1 MSFPSLIRIGTRK
14 SPLALAQAT
23 EVRNRLAAFF
33 PSLPIEVV
41 PFSTQGDRMTE
52 GALAEIGGKGLFTQE
67 IDESLLDGRI
77 DIAVHSM
84 KDMPTLLPDG
94 LCLAAVP
101 EREDVRDAFISKSAK
116 TLADLPKG
124 AVVGT
129 ASLRR
134 GAQILHQRPDLIIRT
149 FRGNVETRLRKLEA
163 GEVDATL
170 LALAGLKRLGLEG
183 CAASILPLEQMLPA
197 VAQGAIAI
205 TCRSNDLPLR
215 AALLQI
221 SHAES
226 LQRVLAERAFLAVLD
241 GSCRTPIAGLAHYAN
256 GILHFQGVVLRTDGS
271 EICEGRG
278 QGAPK
283 DAEKIGETV
292 GRDILNRLTPGFL
305 AEKGS

>member
-23 EVRNRLAAFF
+23 EVRNRLASLF
-33 PSLPIEVV
+33 PSLRIDVA
-41 PFSTQGDRMTE
+41 PFSTQGDRMIE
-52 GALAEIGGKGLFTQE
+52 GPLAEIGGKGLFTEE

-101 EREDVRDAFISKSAK
+101 EREDVRDAFISKNAK

-134 GAQILHQRPDLIIRT
+134 GAQILHQRPDLVIRT
-149 FRGNVETRLRKLEA
+149 FRGNVQTRLRKLEA

-183 CAASILPLEQMLPA
+183 CAASILPLELMLPA

-205 TCRSNDLPLR
+205 TCRSDDHPLKT
-215 AALLQI
+215 ALLQI
-221 SHAES
+221 NHAES
-226 LQRVLAERAFLAVLD
+226 LQRVLAERAFLAILD
-241 GSCRTPIAGLAHYAN
+241 GSCRTPIAGLAHYSD
-256 GILHFQGVVLRTDGS
+256 GVLHFRGAVLRTDGS
-271 EICEGRG
+271 EICEGEG
-278 QGAPK
+278 EGAPF
-283 DAEKIGETV
+283 DAEKIGEAV
-292 GRDILNRLTPGFL
+292 GRDILGRLTPGFL
-305 AEKGS
+305 AEKNS